1 MPHKLDF
8 NKPIIMGILNVTPDS
23 FSDGGSY
30 KSTKSAV
37 DKAMI
42 MIEQGATIIDIG
54 GESTRPG
61 SERVSPIEQ
70 KRRIIDVISQ
80 LKIKMPRDK
89 IISVDTTSSEVA
101 EAAIDLGVDM
111 INDVSGG
118 NDDQKMMSLI
128 AKHNLYYC
136 IMHMQGS
143 PKTMQD
149 NPKYKNVVSEIIDF
163 LSYQSKK
170 AMDLGI
176 SKDKIILDP
185 GIGFGKKTEHNLE
198 ILKNLENFSRL
209 GFYTL
214 LGTSRKKILGEI
226 SGNNNPVDRIAGTC
240 ATSALGVMAG
250 INIYRVHDVW
260 QNKQAIDVAY
270 AIKSIY

>member
-118 NDDQKMMSLI
+118 NDDQKMMSLV

-163 LSYQSKK
+163 LSFQSKK

>member
-149 NPKYKNVVSEIIDF
+149 NPKYINVVSEIIDF

-176 SKDKIILDP
+176 SRDKIILDP

-198 ILKNLENFSRL
+198 ILNNLENFSRL